1 MKQQDQNNSRVRII
15 NKTKEGCI
23 LDFKGSVGQ
32 KYITWEEFKKIY
44 TIKDHIWAEM
54 NEEYT
59 KKLDEVKE
67 KIGQL
72 AALTLIVNN
81 EKNNNLSPEKKL
93 TYLAMI
99 GDLSTELTKDLN
111 CTLPELMALVKKQ
124 LSGFKVPE
132 GKIRKPEKRNKTGII
147 ATSSN
152 PKTTTIG
159 SLFESKLGDLK
170 KKMEDNEKK
179 K

>member
-1 MKQQDQNNSRVRII
+1 MKQQDQNRVRII
-15 NKTKEGCI
+15 NKTKEGCV

-32 KYITWEEFKKIY
+32 KYITWEEFKKVY
-44 TIKDHIWAEM
+44 VIKDHVWAEM

-59 KKLDEVKE
+59 KKMNEVKE
-67 KIGQL
+67 KLGKL

-81 EKNNNLSPEKKL
+81 EKNNSLSPEKKL
-93 TYLAMI
+93 AYMAMI

-111 CTLPELMALVKKQ
+111 CSLSELMALVKKQ
-124 LSGFKVPE
+124 LSGFKIPSS
-132 GKIRKPEKRNKTGII
+132 GGRMKKPEKKNKTGIV

-159 SLFESKLGDLK
+159 SLFESKLVDLK
-170 KKMEDNEKK
+170 RKMEDNEKK